1 MRCLT
6 LAIAVALCSLIP
18 LNFAEGHD
26 SEEDQA
32 TPTTAAE
39 SSHDNDSLVEEAA
52 LAGHNAWMMTSCALV
67 LFMTAPGLALFYC
80 GLVRRKNVLSVM
92 MQCIFLMGL
101 MTIVWSLWGYSLC
114 FGGTPG
120 EEDYS
125 KWIGNGQ
132 FMLMNDV
139 QGTWN
144 ETTRATEFP
153 TEGKIPRLT
162 HMLFQGMF
170 FIITPALICGAF
182 AERIKFSTMVVFM
195 VLWNTLVYCPLCHW
209 MWDGGVF
216 AQWGGLDFAGGAVVH
231 ISSGVAA
238 LVCAVV
244 VGKRLGLESE
254 SMPPHNLTYT
264 VTGTAM
270 LWFGWFGF
278 NAGSG
283 LASDGLAASA
293 FAATHFSAAA
303 GALTWPTIEWITRGK
318 PTVLGTCSGA
328 IAGLACI
335 TPAAGFVSPL
345 TAILVGLLASICCYY
360 ACTALKAKL
369 GYDDSLDVFGIHGI
383 GGTLGI
389 LLTGI
394 FATRA
399 VYDVHGNGNPVGLI
413 DGGGFS
419 LLASQA
425 AVVVATYVFTIVA
438 TLILLKILD
447 ATMGLRVTQ
456 EGEIEGLD
464 LSQHGEEGYISI

>member
-1 MRCLT
+1 
-6 LAIAVALCSLIP
+6 
-18 LNFAEGHD
+18 
-26 SEEDQA
+26 
-32 TPTTAAE
+32 
-39 SSHDNDSLVEEAA
+39 
-52 LAGHNAWMMTSCALV
+52 
-67 LFMTAPGLALFYC
+67 
-80 GLVRRKNVLSVM
+80 
-92 MQCIFLMGL
+92 
-101 MTIVWSLWGYSLC
+101 
-114 FGGTPG
+114 
-120 EEDYS
+120 
-125 KWIGNGQ
+125 
-132 FMLMNDV
+132 
-139 QGTWN
+139 
-144 ETTRATEFP
+144 
-153 TEGKIPRLT
+153 
-162 HMLFQGMF
+162 
-170 FIITPALICGAF
+170 
-182 AERIKFSTMVVFM
+182 
-195 VLWNTLVYCPLCHW
+195 
-209 MWDGGVF
+209 
-216 AQWGGLDFAGGAVVH
+216 
-231 ISSGVAA
+231 
-238 LVCAVV
+238 
-244 VGKRLGLESE
+244 
-254 SMPPHNLTYT
+254 MPPHNLTYT

-303 GALTWPTIEWITRGK
+303 GALTWPTIEWLTRGK

-389 LLTGI
+389 LLTGV

-425 AVVVATYVFTIVA
+425 AVVVATYIFTIVV
-438 TLILLKILD
+438 TLTLLKILD

-464 LSQHGEEGYISI
+464 LSQHGEEGYISV